1 MPLSTLKLPR
11 KEKQSLREIKQNLKD
26 KLGDNLLSLR
36 LYGSK
41 ARGTWK
47 PWSDTDL
54 FIVVK
59 NKKDEDKAF
68 RIAYRTGEKHGL
80 YNIEPLV
87 YNKERW
93 EKMRAIPTLLMQFID
108 KEGIDI

>member
-1 MPLSTLKLPR
+1 MSLSTLKLPR
-11 KEKQSLREIKQNLKD
+11 QERQALQEIKQNLRE
-26 KLGDNLLSLR
+26 KLGGRLLMVR

-59 NKKDEDKAF
+59 NKKDEDTAF
-68 RIAYRTGEKHGL
+68 RIAYKTGEKHDV
-80 YNIEPLV
+80 YTIEPLV
-87 YNKERW
+87 YTKERW

-108 KEGIDI
+108 KEGVDI